1 MRISDWSSDVCSSD
15 LIQKHETEHIAC
27 LCHPVA
33 EQGNGNGV
41 GGDHIPVTIH
51 QIGGTCELIDALPER
66 SGDERGTAAFKCR
79 VLPPRKRKH
88 MGSLGWGE
96 MQRFGDAG
104 QGMAGY
110 RRGAALFDTHAPDR
124 ADTCTCRYLLP
135 AQTGRAPPALML
147 ARFQSHCD
155 AFSLGAEELAQS
167 A

>member
-1 MRISDWSSDVCSSD
+1 MLLLSVFFFSSRRRHTSCALVTGVQTCA
-15 LIQKHETEHIAC
+15 LPIY
-27 LCHPVA
+27 
-33 EQGNGNGV
+33 GV

-104 QGMAGY
+104 QGMVGY
-110 RRGAALFDTHAPDR
+110 RRGAALFDTPAPDR
-124 ADTCTCRYLLP
+124 ADTSPLLHL
-135 AQTGRAPPALML
+135 PPPPHLP
-147 ARFQSHCD
+147 RPPS
-155 AFSLGAEELAQS
+155 
-167 A
+167 

>member
-15 LIQKHETEHIAC
+15 LLIQKHETEHIAC

-88 MGSLGWGE
+88 MGSLGSSDE
-96 MQRFGDAG
+96 
-104 QGMAGY
+104 
-110 RRGAALFDTHAPDR
+110 RRGGKECVR
-124 ADTCTCRYLLP
+124 TCRYGWSP
-135 AQTGRAPPALML
+135 Y
-147 ARFQSHCD
+147 H
-155 AFSLGAEELAQS
+155 
-167 A
+167 